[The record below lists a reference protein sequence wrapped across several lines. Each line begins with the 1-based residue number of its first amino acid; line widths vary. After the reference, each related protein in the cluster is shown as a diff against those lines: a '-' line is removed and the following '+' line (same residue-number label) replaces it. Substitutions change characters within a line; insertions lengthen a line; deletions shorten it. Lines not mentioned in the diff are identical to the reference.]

1 MSDGFPEKI
10 VDAQPQ
16 SVSISFRV
24 DCIFVVDEGF
34 EYCRFLVADVATGDP
49 LLDPLGWLG
58 EKAATSLVDAD
69 KAKSRNAAILILFVD
84 IVGGFE
90 CDYIRR
96 RTSTTRLRSMPVVFR
111 LEQSVFLSNMVRPGL
126 VHVSSNCFFN
136 SCGFAYCH
144 RCADSNTAFCEN
156 ATYENV

>member
-34 EYCRFLVADVATGDP
+34 EYSRLFVADVATRDP
-49 LLDPLGWLG
+49 LLNPLGWLG
-58 EKAATSLVDAD
+58 ENAATSLVDAD

-84 IVGGFE
+84 TVGGFG

-96 RTSTTRLRSMPVVFR
+96 
-111 LEQSVFLSNMVRPGL
+111 
-126 VHVSSNCFFN
+126 
-136 SCGFAYCH
+136 
-144 RCADSNTAFCEN
+144 
-156 ATYENV
+156 